1 MLTRETYHTQKI
13 LMKRRIAMG
22 VAAVAAVFATENIID
37 VVVSRYA
44 PLEGE
49 IVIWIIVAALAS
61 LVVYFVG
68 EDRGDW

>member
-49 IVIWIIVAALAS
+49 IVIWLIVAALAS